1 MKTLLK
7 IVLGLVVLV
16 VLAAVALYVVV
27 LTFDRDELKRIAAEQ
42 AEAATGRE
50 LTIAGPL
57 DFRISLTPALVLED
71 VSFANAPWGSE
82 PDMARIKR
90 FEMELA
96 VMPLFSGD
104 IEIKRIVLV
113 EPQIL
118 LETNAE
124 GKGNWELPILEQ
136 PATQPSTM
144 RLSKVESIS
153 IDDAT
158 VTYRDGATG
167 ETSVFTLDEL
177 TGAAPSAT
185 ELTVEAA
192 GKADGTPF
200 KMDADLKQS
209 GDTYAI
215 EDADITYGNTKLEGK
230 GSLTTGGA
238 RPSIVATFTSPL
250 IDLSPYAAASDG
262 EDTPAEPPA
271 EDTGPYV
278 FTDDPLPLG
287 MLRTADMDIDIEAET
302 LRVSD
307 KIEIKD
313 VALAFTLADGDLI
326 LKKLAGTSME
336 GRVDATGRLNA
347 ARSPALLA
355 ADLKVTDLDYGE
367 VLKTMDITSDVDGT
381 IDILVDLEGRGNSP
395 RAIASSLGGT
405 TQLVAT
411 DGIITNKLLAVVSTG
426 LDKVLGPLLG
436 NQADTKLHCAISHFD
451 INGGQASSRA
461 LVVDSDTFTVAG
473 QGSIDLR
480 TEQLDMMFDTRTR
493 QTALASLAV
502 PFRVKGTLKNP
513 KAYPDP
519 LGTAQ
524 GAARAAKTFGKL
536 FGGKSGT
543 ETQDEGI
550 VDKIGGLFGKLTGQQ
565 DTAPQESAAADGDA
579 CAAALA
585 RIGR

>member
-7 IVLGLVVLV
+7 IVLGLVALV

-50 LTIAGPL
+50 LAIAGPL

-71 VSFANAPWGSE
+71 VSFANAAWGSE
-82 PDMARIKR
+82 PNMARIKR

-96 VMPLFSGD
+96 VIPLFSGD

-144 RLSKVESIS
+144 RLSKVESIT

-185 ELTVEAA
+185 ELTVDAT

-230 GSLTTGGA
+230 GSLSTGGT
-238 RPSIVATFTSPL
+238 RPSIVASFTSPL
-250 IDLSPYAAASDG
+250 IDLSPYAPAGEGDAA
-262 EDTPAEPPA
+262 PAEPA

-326 LKKLAGTSME
+326 LKKLAGTTMD

-367 VLKTMDITSDVDGT
+367 VLKTMDITGDVDGT

-436 NQADTKLHCAISHFD
+436 NQADTRLHCAISHFD

-480 TEQLDMMFDTRTR
+480 TEQLKLMFDTRTR
-493 QTALASLAV
+493 QTALVSLAV
-502 PFRVKGTLKNP
+502 PFRVEGTLKDP

-536 FGGKSGT
+536 FGGKSGAD
-543 ETQDEGI
+543 TQDEGI
-550 VDKIGGLFGKLTGQQ
+550 VDKIGGLFGKLTGEQ
-565 DTAPQESAAADGDA
+565 DTPPQEAAAEGGDA